1 MKALFLLAVLIGGQ
15 AITMQTR
22 PVVHLKP
29 NKNQI
34 EEGFDGSLLELV
46 QSPPVVTL
54 PSKPP
59 AAGQSGNA
67 WSVDVKNLGPGAV
80 IVEGKGFFHIPV
92 AVGQTVHI
100 VSDGSKYSAT
110 H

>member
-15 AITMQTR
+15 AITMQAK

-59 AAGQSGNA
+59 MPGQSGDP
-67 WSVDVKNLGPGAV
+67 WSVDVKNLGPSAV
-80 IVEGKGFFHIPV
+80 TIEGKGIFRLPV

-100 VSDGSKYSAT
+100 ASDGSKYSVT